1 MPRKNSFYT
10 MYDYNLI
17 IRQSSER
24 VFEVMAPR
32 VSEEDLGRIKDAF
45 AFAQEKHSLQ
55 KRKSGEPYI
64 IHPIAVALIAAEEL
78 KLDTSSV
85 ITAFLHDVVEDTDV
99 TVDEIRER
107 FGSDVASLV
116 DIVTKKKK
124 DQYNITKQ
132 GDNYKQLLDSLHYD
146 IRALMIKLADR
157 LHNMRTLS
165 SMKPEKQMK
174 IAGETD
180 FFYAPLANRLGLFDV
195 KTELENLSFRF
206 RCEQEYE
213 ELEEVLY
220 QDKLANFARQEE
232 FTHRC
237 ERLLKDKGIIA
248 KVVVYYR
255 KPYSIYRRMKQQG
268 VDFKHLDNRYYVR
281 VTFDDGVDDMMTDK
295 AQALRIYNILTD
307 YFKEKPGSF
316 MNLIDQAKEN
326 SYQCLRVML
335 LSKEGVWEDVQICS
349 YDMVAASKIGC
360 MAELGNNI
368 GDWIKRFR
376 KVLQD
381 IAEQR
386 NDSQLL
392 EQISDALYYD
402 DVMVFTTDGSSYILP
417 AGSTAIDFAFKQSE
431 ETGLHALYA
440 RINGKLMSIK
450 TQLQRGDCVGIG
462 TDERITVE
470 EDWLKHSCTYFAKS
484 RIRRYLAT
492 IEDPMIMRCPLC
504 RPLPGGETIGIRDE
518 NSRVTIHRRS
528 CPEAIR
534 LASKYGDSIAAVELK
549 ESPSKLYPVTIGIHA
564 IDRDHL
570 LADLI
575 DHITNVLHLGIDALN
590 TTTTDALVD
599 CKITFFVHS
608 QAELT
613 RIIRHLYDIKGVDEV
628 YSL

>member
-1 MPRKNSFYT
+1 

-32 VSEEDLGRIKDAF
+32 VSPEDLERIKDAF
-45 AFAQEKHSLQ
+45 ALAQEKHAAQ

-78 KLDTSSV
+78 KLDANSV
-85 ITAFLHDVVEDTDV
+85 ITAFLHDVVEDTDFTIEQV
-99 TVDEIRER
+99 RER
-107 FGSDVASLV
+107 FGDDVASLV

-124 DQYNITKQ
+124 EQYNITKQ

-146 IRALMIKLADR
+146 IRALMIKLSDR

-180 FFYAPLANRLGLFDV
+180 YFYAPLANRLGLFDV
-195 KTELENLSFRF
+195 KTELENLSFQY
-206 RCEQEYE
+206 RCELEYAD
-213 ELEEVLY
+213 LEEALY
-220 QDKLANFARQEE
+220 QDKLANFRRLEE

-237 ERLLKDKGIIA
+237 ERLLKDKGVVA
-248 KVVVYYR
+248 KVEVFYR

-349 YDMVAASKIGC
+349 DDMVAASKIGC

-376 KVLQD
+376 RVLQD
-381 IAEQR
+381 IAEQGTGA
-386 NDSQLL
+386 QLL
-392 EQISDALYYD
+392 EQISAALYYD
-402 DVMVFTTDGSSYILP
+402 DIMVFSTDGKSFILP
-417 AGSTAIDFAFKQSE
+417 LGSTAIDFAFKQDE
-431 ETGLHALYA
+431 ETGLHAHYA
-440 RINGKLMSIK
+440 RINGKLKSVK
-450 TQLQRGDCVGIG
+450 TPLQRGDCVEIG
-462 TDERITVE
+462 TAGKYTAAK
-470 EDWLKHSCTYFAKS
+470 DWLDHCSTYFAKS
-484 RIRRYLAT
+484 RIRKYLST
-492 IEDPMIMRCPLC
+492 VEDPMVMRCPLC
-504 RPLPGGETIGIRDE
+504 RPLPGGESIGVKDDDG
-518 NSRVTIHRRS
+518 RVTIHRRS
-528 CPEAIR
+528 CAEAIR
-534 LASKYGDSIAAVELK
+534 LASKYGDSIVAVDFK
-549 ESPSKLYPVTIGIHA
+549 ESKKIYPVTVVIHA

-575 DHITNVLHLGIDALN
+575 DHITNVLHLGIDALT

-599 CKITFFVHS
+599 CHITFFVHS
-608 QAELT
+608 VSELV
-613 RIIRHLYDIKGVDEV
+613 RVMRHLYQIEGVDEV
-628 YSL
+628 YHI

>member
-1 MPRKNSFYT
+1 

-17 IRQSSER
+17 IRQSAER

-32 VSEEDLGRIKDAF
+32 VSATDLERIKDAF
-45 AFAQEKHSLQ
+45 AFAQEKHAPQ

-99 TVDEIRER
+99 TIDEVRER

-124 DQYNITKQ
+124 EQYNTTKQ

-146 IRALMIKLADR
+146 IRALMIKLSDR

-180 FFYAPLANRLGLFDV
+180 YFYAPLANRLGLFDV

-206 RCEQEYE
+206 RCEREYD
-213 ELEEVLY
+213 ELEEALY
-220 QDKLANFARQEE
+220 RDKLADNDRLEE

-237 ERLLKDKGIIA
+237 ERLLKDKGISA

-281 VTFDDGVDDMMTDK
+281 ITFDDGVDDMMTDK
-295 AQALRIYNILTD
+295 AQALYIYNILTD
-307 YFKEKPGSF
+307 YYKEKPGSF
-316 MNLIDQAKEN
+316 TNLIDQAKEN

-349 YDMVAASKIGC
+349 EDMVAASKIGC

-381 IAEQR
+381 IAEQHT
-386 NDSQLL
+386 DSQLL

-402 DVMVFTTDGSSYILP
+402 DIMVFATDGSSYILP
-417 AGSTAIDFAFKQSE
+417 VGSTAIDFAFKLGE
-431 ETGLHALYA
+431 EVGLHALYA
-440 RINGKLMSIK
+440 RINGKLKSVK

-462 TDERITVE
+462 GIGERVTVE
-470 EDWLKHSCTYFAKS
+470 EDWLKHCCTYFAKS
-484 RIRRYLAT
+484 RIRRYLST
-492 IEDPMIMRCPLC
+492 VEDPMVMRCPLC
-504 RPLPGGETIGIRDE
+504 RPLPGGETIGIKDE
-518 NSRVTIHRRS
+518 NGRVTIHRRS
-528 CPEAIR
+528 CHEAIR
-534 LASKYGDSIAAVELK
+534 LASKYGDNIVPGELT
-549 ESPSKLYPVTIGIHA
+549 ESPNKLYPVTIGIHA
-564 IDRDHL
+564 IDRAHL

-599 CKITFFVHS
+599 CRITFFVHS
-608 QAELT
+608 QDELT
-613 RIIRHLYDIKGVDEV
+613 HVTQHLYKINGVDEV
-628 YSL
+628 YQI